1 MTVLNREKSRGQGQE
16 EEDEKGV
23 AAFDRSFIEL
33 VGRSCQLEGW
43 NPPRDSLYG
52 LDSFHSSILDI
63 IWSPGEIGLDESARM
78 TRGVWMMMEGVRQG
92 CGLPP

>member
-52 LDSFHSSILDI
+52 LRFIPFLDI
-63 IWSPGEIGLDESARM
+63 GHHLEPGRNRTG
-78 TRGVWMMMEGVRQG
+78 
-92 CGLPP
+92 